1 MRLKGKVAI
10 ITGAGSGIGKAS
22 ALLFAREGA
31 NVVVADLNEEAG
43 SAVVKEINSKGG
55 NAMLVKTDVTNAASI
70 QKMVK
75 TTVDKYGKID
85 TVFNNVGYFG
95 GGRSGTVVDLK
106 EEDWDFMMNVN
117 LKSIYLVLKYVIPEM
132 LKAGKGSV
140 VNMASECA
148 FVGAAGESAYCAA
161 KAGVML
167 LTKATALDYVM
178 KGIRVN
184 AVAPC
189 NIDTPLFNGYLK
201 KMAPDDPEQLR
212 KDVLKMM
219 PMQRLGKPEEIAN
232 VALFLASDESS
243 YVTGTTI
250 VADSGFTSQ

>member
-10 ITGAGSGIGKAS
+10 ITGGGSGIGKAS
-22 ALLFAREGA
+22 ALLFAKEGA
-31 NVVVADLNEEAG
+31 SVVVADLNEEAG
-43 SAVVKEINSKGG
+43 STVVKQISNEGG
-55 NAMLVKTDVTNAASI
+55 NALLVKTDVTNAISI

-75 TTVDKYGKID
+75 TTIDKYGKID
-85 TVFNNVGYFG
+85 TVFNNVGYF
-95 GGRSGTVVDLK
+95 GRSGTVVDLK

-117 LKSIYLVLKYVIPEM
+117 LKSIYLVSKYVIPEM
-132 LKAGKGSV
+132 LKTGKGSI

-148 FVGAAGESAYCAA
+148 LVGATGESAYCAA

-167 LTKATALDYVM
+167 LTKATALDYAT

-184 AVAPC
+184 AIAPC

-201 KMAPDDPEQLR
+201 KMAPNNPEQLR
-212 KDVLKMM
+212 NEVLKMM
-219 PMQRLGKPEEIAN
+219 PMQRFGKPEEIAN
-232 VALFLASDESS
+232 VALFLASDDSS